1 MNKDPREFG
10 FNAST
15 WSIDRMREHIRDK
28 YGRLYSYERMR
39 QIIKSLNNSYKRAEY
54 HPTLANAEAQKCFK
68 KIAKLITLVENSSD
82 KVIYVCDETATKDES
97 TNRKTWSPVGH
108 PPVIERN
115 ASSVGLKLIGATEIT
130 TDFQSVIDAYPYK
143 ETINSDKFIEFLQR
157 LIDINAG
164 KKVFV
169 ILDNA
174 KIHKSSSIENFELRN
189 IGKLELIY
197 LPPYSPELNPQE
209 NVWNLYKASIFTY
222 KAKHSIENLYK
233 DTLYFYQNFNKN
245 IENIKRLVAPRKYY
259 S

>member
-1 MNKDPREFG
+1 M
-10 FNAST
+10 
-15 WSIDRMREHIRDK
+15 
-28 YGRLYSYERMR
+28 
-39 QIIKSLNNSYKRAEY
+39 
-54 HPTLANAEAQKCFK
+54 
-68 KIAKLITLVENSSD
+68 ITLVENSSD
-82 KVIYVCDETATKDES
+82 KVIYVCDETATKAES